1 MFGKLRRLVLTL
13 ILADALLTQAALLT
27 ADSTRRFL
35 PLGRAV
41 DTTETFLNPY
51 IHLIVAL
58 LWPVVFYVVSVY
70 DMRRDVRPVG
80 NARILFV
87 AVSTAVF
94 VLSGVLY
101 FTFRDTPRL
110 LILYF
115 YLFDLVLLASARL
128 AVGLVLR
135 LMHASGR
142 PLTRILLVGAGEA
155 AEAIALSL
163 ANRLGHGISIIGCA
177 DDDVIE
183 GPLGIPVLGLVE
195 DAPRLARECRIDEV
209 IICLPAARYEDVER
223 LSFELQTD
231 PVRVRLVP
239 DFLKLVMVQS
249 SVELIG
255 GLPLIGLREPRI
267 DGPAWAVKRL
277 FDLTLS
283 VLLLALASPVMLL
296 TALAVRL
303 TSPGPVFYH
312 QRRVGENG
320 KLFWVHKFRTMVP
333 GAENKRTINPLEKL
347 PDDPRITPLGRFLRR
362 TSIDEL
368 PQLFNVLHGEMS
380 LVGPRPEQVFIVEQY
395 EPWQRQRLAVPPGIT
410 GWWQVNGRGDLPMHL
425 NTHYDLYYIRN
436 YSLWL
441 DLKILWKTVGVVIKG
456 RGAY

>member
-1 MFGKLRRLVLTL
+1 MFGKLRRLILALV
-13 ILADALLTQAALLT
+13 LADALLTQAALLA
-27 ADSTRRFL
+27 ADATRRFL
-35 PLGRAV
+35 PLGREIDLAGS
-41 DTTETFLNPY
+41 FLNPY
-51 IHLIVAL
+51 IHLIVAI
-58 LWPVVFYVVSVY
+58 LWPIVFYGVSVY
-70 DMRRDVRPVG
+70 DVRRDVRPVG
-80 NARILFV
+80 NARLLFV

-101 FTFRDTPRL
+101 FTFRDVPRL
-110 LILYF
+110 LIFYF
-115 YLFDLVLLASARL
+115 YIADLTLLALARL
-128 AVGLVLR
+128 ASGLILR
-135 LMHASGR
+135 FMHASGR
-142 PLTRILLVGAGEA
+142 PLTRALLVGSGEA
-155 AEAIALSL
+155 AEVIATYLSD
-163 ANRLGHGISIIGCA
+163 RLVHGISIIGCA
-177 DDDVIE
+177 DDESYE

-195 DAPRLARECRIDEV
+195 DVPRLVRECRIDEV
-209 IICLPAARYEDVER
+209 IICLPAARYAEVER
-223 LSFELQTD
+223 LSFQLQIE

-249 SVELIG
+249 SVEMVG

-267 DGPAWAVKRL
+267 DGLAWAIKRT
-277 FDLTLS
+277 FDILLSIILLVLTSPLM
-283 VLLLALASPVMLL
+283 LLA
-296 TALAVRL
+296 ALAIKL

-320 KLFWVHKFRTMVP
+320 RLFWMHKFRTMVAD
-333 GAENKRTINPLEKL
+333 AEQKRFEKQ
-347 PDDPRITPLGRFLRR
+347 PDDPRVTRLGRFLRR

-368 PQLFNVLHGEMS
+368 PQFFNVFRGEMS

-410 GWWQVNGRGDLPMHL
+410 GWWQVNGRSDLPLHL